1 MRSTQCLQLA
11 AGLSFVLLVACDDET
26 ADSTESTEHG
36 DHDHV
41 EGAQAHGG
49 SSSGS
54 PNRSAAT
61 ERADAGDAGEAEQSG
76 SKASSGSGG
85 RSGDQPP
92 RDGGM
97 DAAAE
102 RGAAEDASARSVE
115 NAAADGGD
123 MESAADSGSSDA
135 ASTSS
140 EASTRRAVTIR
151 FKAKIGERE
160 FACGETYE
168 GVGSQ
173 ATTVTPQDLRM
184 FIQDL
189 ALLADDGTRVPVES
203 EVRAP
208 WQSES
213 VALLDFEDGTGNCSG
228 TAETNDEI
236 TGSVPAGNYKGI
248 RFAVGVPDALNHAD
262 PTKEADPLKSSA
274 SLSWSWLSGFR
285 FAKIELVKTDAS
297 EYGAGMFHPGSQA
310 CAGNPSEGTVKC
322 SKPNRNAVE
331 LEAFD
336 PEADTIVID
345 LEPLFAATDLSVETA
360 CHAGDK
366 TVCEPMFNAWGLN
379 HADGAPK
386 DGQTVFKT
394 E

>member
-1 MRSTQCLQLA
+1 LQLA
-11 AGLSFVLLVACDDET
+11 AGLSFVLLLGCDDET
-26 ADSTESTEHG
+26 GESTESAEHDDG
-36 DHDHV
+36 DH
-41 EGAQAHGG
+41 AHGG
-49 SSSGS
+49 GSTRSSGASGSSGS
-54 PNRSAAT
+54 SKRNDSK
-61 ERADAGDAGEAEQSG
+61 ERADAGGAEQDSGKTLERRPQDAGLDAAESDG
-76 SKASSGSGG
+76 GERRVDASS
-85 RSGDQPP
+85 DL
-92 RDGGM
+92 
-97 DAAAE
+97 
-102 RGAAEDASARSVE
+102 
-115 NAAADGGD
+115 AADGGND
-123 MESAADSGSSDA
+123 EPVADSGSPDA
-135 ASTSS
+135 AGPAS
-140 EASTRRAVTIR
+140 EASTRRDVTIR

-168 GVGSQ
+168 ALGSQ
-173 ATTVTPQDLRM
+173 ATTVTPQDLRL

-189 ALLADDGTRVPVES
+189 ALLAEDGTRVPVKS

-213 VALLDFEDGTGNCSG
+213 VALLDFEDSTGNCSG

-248 RFAVGVPDALNHAD
+248 RFAVGVPEALNHAD

-285 FAKIELVKTDAS
+285 FAKIELVKAETS

-310 CAGNPSEGTVKC
+310 CTGNPAAGSVKC
-322 SKPNRNAVE
+322 SKPNRNAIE
-331 LEAFD
+331 LDAFD
-336 PEADTIVID
+336 PATDTIVID

-366 TVCEPMFNAWGLN
+366 TVCEPMYNAWGLN

-386 DGQTVFKT
+386 DGQTVFKI